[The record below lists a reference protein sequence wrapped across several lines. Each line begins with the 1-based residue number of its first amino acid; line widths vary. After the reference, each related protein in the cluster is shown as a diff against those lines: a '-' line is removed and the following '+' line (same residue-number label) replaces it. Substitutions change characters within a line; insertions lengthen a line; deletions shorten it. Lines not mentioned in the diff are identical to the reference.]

1 MDLNERIQKLKEIR
15 SYIDDIEY
23 YTLKPK
29 TINASIL
36 YDYLN
41 NIIKEFKKEI
51 KNSKSE

>member
-1 MDLNERIQKLKEIR
+1 MDLKERIQKLKEIR

-51 KNSKSE
+51 KNSNSE

>member
-1 MDLNERIQKLKEIR
+1 MELKERIQKLKEIK
-15 SYIDDIEY
+15 SYIDDIKY
-23 YTLKPK
+23 YTLKTKPK
-29 TINASIL
+29 CANDL